1 MTLVQKTLEALWVDE
16 LPPRLIGD
24 KAYDSDPL
32 DQQLAEQGIDMIA
45 PPIAATGASRV
56 PKTDVSCV
64 AIGAAGRSSGSSPG
78 CRITGAWW
86 CAMSGMLRTTALSL
100 NWAASSFC

>member
-1 MTLVQKTLEALWVDE
+1 MDE
-16 LPPRLIGD
+16 LPARLIGD

-45 PPIAATGASRV
+45 PIAATGASRV
-56 PKTDVSCV
+56 PRTDASCV
-64 AIGAAGRSSGSSPG
+64 AIGAAGRSSGSSG

-86 CAMSGMLRTTALSL
+86 CAMSV
-100 NWAASSFC
+100 C